1 MNSASYRQPVDKL
14 LTLGLSLGL
23 NMGKQ
28 EYDYIVELGL
38 GSQHIPDLIRMG
50 VDRALLSANSGSL
63 DVWAAI
69 HAWRVLGQ
77 LGAEDAIAPL
87 IQLFHELEDNDL
99 VSEELPKV
107 FSKIG
112 AAAISPLTAYL
123 ADDSHQLFSRVN
135 AINSLEEIAKQ
146 NENFRN
152 DCILVLTQQL
162 KYYKNNSP
170 ELNGFIVAALI
181 NLAGKSSASVI
192 KLAFAENQV
201 AEDIVGSWEEVKE
214 CLGIS
219 SDEELQEL
227 QVETFEEVVEVVR
240 VTIPTVEIKVPIPIT
255 MVDIETEAR
264 VNLSDG
270 ILPQETEQSAMYR
283 GNRYAIANDS
293 NVEIDAIEE
302 LSVEVAEVSLDNSEE
317 VNIVNHD
324 LLVTEEVLEEAILDV
339 DIIPEVE
346 ITVEQIQAEVNVM
359 EVVSNLS
366 TQDEISTEIREETKA
381 IEEASSVDPTLVES
395 NDKEKI
401 RGFGK
406 VGNTKDKD
414 KDKEQDQSKSKQKK
428 KKRNFVDL

>member
-1 MNSASYRQPVDKL
+1 MNSTSYQQPVDKL
-14 LTLGLSLGL
+14 LTLGLSLRL

-28 EYDYIVELGL
+28 EYDYILELGL

-50 VDRALLSANSGSL
+50 VDRALLSADSGSL
-63 DVWAAI
+63 DVWAAV

-77 LGAEDAIAPL
+77 LHAEDAIAPL
-87 IQLFHELEDNDL
+87 MQLFHELADNEL

-112 AAAISPLTAYL
+112 AAAISPLATYL
-123 ADDSHQLFSRVN
+123 ADDSYQLFSRVN

-146 NENFRN
+146 NENVRN
-152 DCILVLTQQL
+152 NCILVLTQQL

-170 ELNGFIVAALI
+170 ELNAFIVAALI
-181 NLAGKSSASVI
+181 NLAGKSSANMI

-214 CLGIS
+214 CLGIA

-227 QVETFEEVVEVVR
+227 QVVK
-240 VTIPTVEIKVPIPIT
+240 VTIPTVEIQVPIPA
-255 MVDIETEAR
+255 VDIETEVR
-264 VNLSDG
+264 GNLSDG
-270 ILPQETEQSAMYR
+270 MLPQETEQSAMFQ
-283 GNRYAIANDS
+283 GNRYAIANDFS
-293 NVEIDAIEE
+293 VEINAVEE

-339 DIIPEVE
+339 DVIPEVE
-346 ITVEQIQAEVNVM
+346 ITVEQTQAEVNVV
-359 EVVSNLS
+359 EVVSNLP
-366 TQDEISTEIREETKA
+366 TQDEIDKISAEIIEETKA
-381 IEEASSVDPTLVES
+381 IKKATSVDITLVES
-395 NDKEKI
+395 NDKEEI

-406 VGNTKDKD
+406 VGKTKDKD
-414 KDKEQDQSKSKQKK
+414 KDKEKDQSKSKQKK